1 MGFICVLRSLSAD
14 FKPNSTNLEAVHFP
28 GIISCNIVFSVA
40 LLRINFALAS
50 TDLAVAQSFASE
62 TVLIESQCFAFSWF

>member
-1 MGFICVLRSLSAD
+1 
-14 FKPNSTNLEAVHFP
+14 
-28 GIISCNIVFSVA
+28 VA